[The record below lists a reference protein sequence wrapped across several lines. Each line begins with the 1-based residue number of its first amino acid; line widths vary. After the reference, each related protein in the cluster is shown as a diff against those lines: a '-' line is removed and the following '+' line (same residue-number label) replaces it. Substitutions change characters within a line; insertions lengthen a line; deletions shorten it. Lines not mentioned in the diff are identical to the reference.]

1 MSAHS
6 DMRKTSGSDLE
17 LQHRSRK
24 VVRKHFKPRLTS
36 ELQRTTVSS
45 TLKPDLEEVK
55 EPNKTATNQLQRCC
69 KLKK

>member
-6 DMRKTSGSDLE
+6 HMRNTSRSDLE

-45 TLKPDLEEVK
+45 TLKPDLEVK